1 MFTVFGTPIGGGIV
15 TGRACVVESRLID
28 VPRYR
33 LNAEAAPAE
42 LERLKLAVKVVTAEL
57 QDVA

>member
-15 TGRACVVESRLID
+15 TGRACVVESRLVD

-33 LNAEAAPAE
+33 LEDEAVAGE
-42 LERLKLAVKVVTAEL
+42 LIRLKLAVADVTPS
-57 QDVA
+57 